1 MSVDRKES
9 DARVPGWTLL
19 KAPGKG
25 VRYRAPDGSEV
36 GYYAYKSALTHYEK
50 TGVAPQ
56 SPLGTRW
63 MQYQKDG
70 ASIFSQGSHERTSMR
85 KEINIPDTDETLVLD
100 LPEPKSTPS
109 SRTKS
114 GLFSAKEL
122 SDGAITLL
130 VILTS
135 LIAVS
140 TQLPEAQMSEIEL
153 KAIAVPLGNIVERS
167 KYNRAV
173 GSLIVGKSDYLTLG
187 YALYVYIDRVSSAAR
202 ERKQHATHQPIGN
215 AGQAQGNYGAYTG
228 TAAGVSNGNIG
239 PLNGIALRAAPSG
252 LRGYTPNG

>member
-1 MSVDRKES
+1 MAVDRKES

-63 MQYQKDG
+63 MQYQKEG
-70 ASIFSQGSHERTSMR
+70 ASIFSTDSHDKSSMR
-85 KEINIPDTDETLVLD
+85 KEFTLPNTDETLVLD
-100 LPEPKSTPS
+100 MPDPKPTPS
-109 SRTKS
+109 SKTKS
-114 GLFSAKEL
+114 GLFNSKEL
-122 SDGAITLL
+122 SDGIITLL

-135 LIAVS
+135 VLAVA
-140 TQLPEAQMSEIEL
+140 TQLPEAQMSEVEL
-153 KAIAVPLGNIVERS
+153 KAIAVPLGNIIERS
-167 KYNRAV
+167 KYNKAV

-187 YALYVYIDRVSSAAR
+187 YALYIYVDRVSSAAR
-202 ERKQHATHQPIGN
+202 VRKQNAVNQPVGN
-215 AGQAQGNYGAYTG
+215 ASQAQGYGAYNG
-228 TAAGVSNGNIG
+228 AGGNLG
-239 PLNGIALRAAPSG
+239 PLNGVSLRTSPSG
-252 LRGYTPNG
+252 LRGYTPNV

>member
-1 MSVDRKES
+1 MTDRRES

-63 MQYQKDG
+63 MQYQKEG
-70 ASIFSQGSHERTSMR
+70 ASIFSTDSHDKSSMR
-85 KEINIPDTDETLVLD
+85 KEIPIPNSDDTLVLD
-100 LPEPKSTPS
+100 LPDPKPTPS

-114 GLFSAKEL
+114 GLFTAKEL
-122 SDGAITLL
+122 GDGSMTLL
-130 VILTS
+130 IILTS
-135 LIAVS
+135 IIAMA
-140 TQLPEAQMSEIEL
+140 TQLPEAQMTEVEL
-153 KAIAVPLGNIVERS
+153 KAIAIPLGNIMERS
-167 KYNRAV
+167 KYNKEIGAI
-173 GSLIVGKSDYLTLG
+173 IVGKNDYLTLG
-187 YALYVYIDRVSSAAR
+187 YSLYVYIDRVGTAAR
-202 ERKQHATHQPIGN
+202 VRKSNATYQPAGN
-215 AGQAQGNYGAYTG
+215 AGQNQGY
-228 TAAGVSNGNIG
+228 AGVTGGNGNFG
-239 PLNGIALRAAPSG
+239 VASGVPLRVTPSG